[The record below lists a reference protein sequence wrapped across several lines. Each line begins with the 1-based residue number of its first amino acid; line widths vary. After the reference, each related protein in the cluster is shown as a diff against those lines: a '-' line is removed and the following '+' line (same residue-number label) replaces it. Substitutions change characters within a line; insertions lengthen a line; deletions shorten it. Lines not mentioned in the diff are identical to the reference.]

1 MPANASVT
9 PQSRTF
15 SLWNIFSRQT
25 APPRVS
31 ENSFP
36 LLSSVVSVS
45 SSQEEFSIA
54 ELKEGQYIRQAV
66 EALQNGEQSG
76 REIPHTSSKGWKIA
90 AVLVGVAGVFGTAAL
105 YYNHVVNAPAR
116 TLMPVDERFPPIID
130 TALNESAATNNHLP
144 RPEPQVASLHY
155 QNTPADNIHNEIAL
169 FKINVNTCTP
179 HDILVSANHL
189 NNQVQEFLNIN
200 AIPPQSARIFGR
212 KIADIISTQLEP
224 LIRNLIFSKLI
235 LKVDQFNDDL
245 NQLRIESVNRELN
258 EANKSKEVLTNLV
271 VKLNRVYL
279 DANAR

>member
-1 MPANASVT
+1 MPANATVS
-9 PQSRTF
+9 PQNRVF
-15 SLWNIFSRQT
+15 SLWNIFSKQS
-25 APPRVS
+25 APPCVS
-31 ENSFP
+31 EKSIP

-45 SSQEEFSIA
+45 SSQEEFNIA

-116 TLMPVDERFPPIID
+116 ILMPVDESFPPIID
-130 TALNESAATNNHLP
+130 TALNESTATNNYLP
-144 RPEPQVASLHY
+144 IPELQAASLQH
-155 QNTPADNIHNEIAL
+155 QNTPTDNIHNEIAL
-169 FKINVNTCTP
+169 FKVNFNTITP
-179 HDILVSANHL
+179 HEILVSANHL
-189 NNQVQEFLNIN
+189 NNQAQEYLNIN
-200 AIPPQSARIFGR
+200 AIPPQSARMFGR

-235 LKVDQFNDDL
+235 LKVDQINDDL
-245 NQLRIESVNRELN
+245 NQLRIEAINRELN
-258 EANKSKEVLTNLV
+258 EVNKSKEVLSHLV

-279 DANAR
+279 DANVR